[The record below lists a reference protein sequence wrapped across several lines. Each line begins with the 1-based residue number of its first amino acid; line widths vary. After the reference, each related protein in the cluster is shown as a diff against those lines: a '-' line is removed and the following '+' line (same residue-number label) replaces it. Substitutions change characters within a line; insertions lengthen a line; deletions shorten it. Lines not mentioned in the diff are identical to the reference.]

1 VTSADLDIA
10 HAVPLTLV
18 GGLGHFGLGN
28 VDAGLLAVLLVGSI
42 PGILLGARL
51 PGLAPEWLLRPIL
64 AAMLC
69 YAAWVMFNK
78 G

>member
-1 VTSADLDIA
+1 
-10 HAVPLTLV
+10 VPLTLV

-28 VDAGLLAVLLVGSI
+28 VDTGLLFVLLIGSI

-51 PGLAPEWLLRPIL
+51 AGIVPERLLRPIL
-64 AAMLC
+64 AVMLC